1 AALGVS
7 VNALRVLKDLG
18 SRFPDGNS
26 LTIAIEQTLSL
37 YYDIRRKRVRRLS
50 AAGEAFDKS
59 MLKTRPLA
67 ECMRYAL
74 FWTVNSFPNITSYE
88 SMVIIDGEFQRLR
101 EFREIK
107 LDDEILAFLQAANS
121 SLKSKGATNPRGP
134 FKRSLIHYAAMGDCS
149 ELLRL
154 LLKTG
159 AAKDDRD
166 QNRRTPLSWATEY
179 GALDSVKILLECGA
193 KVNSTD
199 DMYSRPLSWLMHSGA
214 ATGQFE
220 ATEAY
225 LRENGAKKAAKP
237 HWTLRKIEVF

>member
-1 AALGVS
+1 
-7 VNALRVLKDLG
+7 
-18 SRFPDGNS
+18 
-26 LTIAIEQTLSL
+26 
-37 YYDIRRKRVRRLS
+37 
-50 AAGEAFDKS
+50 
-59 MLKTRPLA
+59 
-67 ECMRYAL
+67 
-74 FWTVNSFPNITSYE
+74 
-88 SMVIIDGEFQRLR
+88 MVIIDGEFQRLR